1 MAHSNLTVINKFF
14 AAYNQRDFA
23 AIREVMS
30 EQVRWIFPGH
40 HTLGGT
46 KTGINEVVDFFDV
59 MGTIMKQS
67 FARAEKLVVGS
78 NDDYVVESQHIWMTV
93 DGITSEH
100 YWCVLWKFEN
110 GMIVEGKHFV
120 AE

>member
-1 MAHSNLTVINKFF
+1 MAHPNLTIINEFF
-14 AAYNQRDFA
+14 AAYSQHDLN

-40 HTLGGT
+40 HSLGGT
-46 KTGINEVVDFFDV
+46 KNGINEVVEFFDLMAVV
-59 MGTIMKQS
+59 MKKS

-78 NDDYVVESQHIWMTV
+78 NDDYVVESQHIWMTI

-100 YWCVLWKFEN
+100 YWCVLWKFED
-110 GMIVEGKHFV
+110 GKIVEGKHFV